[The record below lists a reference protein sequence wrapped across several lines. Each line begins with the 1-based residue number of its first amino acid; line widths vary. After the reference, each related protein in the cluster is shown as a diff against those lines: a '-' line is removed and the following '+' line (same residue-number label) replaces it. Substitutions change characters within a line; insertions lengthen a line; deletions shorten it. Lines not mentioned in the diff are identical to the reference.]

1 MPDSKKE
8 KKSKPLNKN
17 NRGGN
22 KAKRE
27 SFCTHE
33 GHALTPLESN
43 FINFYLENGGNG
55 SQAVKEAGYKVKAVA
70 QHAQKL
76 LNKGYISKEINFRMA
91 EITEKKTAKAHEILE
106 YFTDVMRGTIKE
118 SDGSDP
124 PIAERTKAAQELAKR
139 IIDIPAKLSEKQ
151 GAEYRI
157 ILDFGRDSEGEDDED
172 NT

>member
-1 MPDSKKE
+1 MPD
-8 KKSKPLNKN
+8 KKSKFSKKN
-17 NRGGN
+17 NRSGS

-55 SQAVKEAGYKVKAVA
+55 SQAVKDAGYKVKAVA
-70 QHAQKL
+70 QYAQTL
-76 LNKGYISKEINFRMA
+76 LNKVYIAEEINFRMK
-91 EITEKKTAKAHEILE
+91 EIAEKKTAKAQEILE
-106 YFTDVMRGTIKE
+106 YFTGVMRGNIKE

-139 IIDIPAKLSEKQ
+139 VIDIPAKLSERQ

-157 ILDFGRDSEGEDDED
+157 ILDFSRDPEGEED
-172 NT
+172 GYNA